1 MKKKKVM
8 KRKLKW
14 KTILKFFCFLLF
26 LFLIFFYLWNLKI
39 NHILITGNSY
49 VTDNDIIVAA
59 GLKNYPY
66 LFREKTSDLKDKIMS
81 IPYVN
86 SVEIHKGI
94 LGTIQIEIDESL
106 PLFYNRNNNKLVL
119 TNKKEIESNNL
130 DGVPVLINYVPDPY
144 YTKLI
149 EKLSQINRD
158 VITLISEIEYQP
170 WTSNDV
176 VIDDE
181 RFFLRMSDGNSV
193 YTNLLHMDKLNN
205 YIEIYASLEGKL
217 GTLYLDSSS
226 DKISFS
232 EYTNG

>member
-1 MKKKKVM
+1 MTKKKVM

-14 KTILKFFCFLLF
+14 KAIFKFFCFLLF
-26 LFLIFFYLWNLKI
+26 LFLIFFYLWNLRIK
-39 NHILITGNSY
+39 HILITGNTY
-49 VTDNDIIVAA
+49 VSDNDIIVAA

-66 LFREKTSDLKDKIMS
+66 LFREKSNDLKDKIMS
-81 IPYVN
+81 IPYVDK
-86 SVEIHKGI
+86 VDIHKGI
-94 LGTIQIEIDESL
+94 LGTIQIDIDEPL
-106 PLFYNRNNNKLVL
+106 PSFYNRNNNKLIL
-119 TNKKEIESNNL
+119 TNKKEIDSSAL
-130 DGVPVLINYVPDPY
+130 DGVPVLINYVPDSY
-144 YTKLI
+144 YAKLI
-149 EKLSQINRD
+149 EKLSQINRN

-232 EYTNG
+232 EYTN